1 MQGVLVLMS
10 AFHQSVYNGLTE
22 PAQREAWKI
31 QTAHS
36 EQTAAEDS
44 QEPADSSNSIEA
56 SNGTKPNKSNSIE
69 PSNGTKPDP
78 SNSIEPSNGNKPDPS
93 NSIEASNGTKPDPSS
108 NPVDSFTS
116 DSEEL
121 REIDSPSFH
130 GYYLCNACYA
140 PLVFSSLGRVLHGE
154 TLRLVTAQCCVYVL
168 RFLLSNHIYG
178 DLLPS
183 SLVQDLASLFPLF
196 HVSPL

>member
-44 QEPADSSNSIEA
+44 QEPAE
-56 SNGTKPNKSNSIE
+56 
-69 PSNGTKPDP
+69 P
-78 SNSIEPSNGNKPDPS
+78 SNSIERSDENKPDQS
-93 NSIEASNGTKPDPSS
+93 NSIEASNGTKPDQSNSIEASNGTNPDPSS
-108 NPVDSFTS
+108 NLVDSFTS

>member
-44 QEPADSSNSIEA
+44 QEPAEPSNSIERSDENKPDQSNSIEA
-56 SNGTKPNKSNSIE
+56 SNGTN
-69 PSNGTKPDP
+69 
-78 SNSIEPSNGNKPDPS
+78 
-93 NSIEASNGTKPDPSS
+93 PDPSS
-108 NPVDSFTS
+108 NLVDSFTS